1 MPGIQR
7 WFGLLIFVAALHMI
21 EQLITGLDELY
32 MIRRVL
38 NVYYGWFKNTD
49 FATVLLVTILVIFV
63 LLLIYGVLL
72 RGRLLLCVMAFF
84 VLVSISEVH
93 HIVESAIQRRYVPG
107 TITAVAWI
115 IVGLMLGRAVSRQ
128 ARFSTQA
135 PIALNA

>member
-1 MPGIQR
+1 
-7 WFGLLIFVAALHMI
+7 
-21 EQLITGLDELY
+21 
-32 MIRRVL
+32 
-38 NVYYGWFKNTD
+38 
-49 FATVLLVTILVIFV
+49 
-63 LLLIYGVLL
+63 
-72 RGRLLLCVMAFF
+72 MAFF